1 MVSKYNECPF
11 AIAARPPLVPS
22 TPTEEMRMS
31 KVDTKQLRRRKG
43 CLAGEKL
50 RSSQFPKTG
59 HASTRI
65 PYAIEFQ
72 WLTEGIHIHRY

>member
-1 MVSKYNECPF
+1 
-11 AIAARPPLVPS
+11 
-22 TPTEEMRMS
+22 MS